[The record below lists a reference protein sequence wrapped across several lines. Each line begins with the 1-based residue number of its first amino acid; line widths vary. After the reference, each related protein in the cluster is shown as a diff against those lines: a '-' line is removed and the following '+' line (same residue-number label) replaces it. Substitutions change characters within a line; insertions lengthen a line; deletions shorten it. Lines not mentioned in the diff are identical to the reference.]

1 MYTVRKPVKRLSLR
15 LAYAGTTVATLF
27 LVVSGEPALAHVN
40 VQPSLVEG
48 GVITDVRV
56 ELPPLQGGRPPSGL
70 EVEGP
75 GIQVLAIRQQ
85 ANAGP
90 ESVWTVRL
98 RADGQAG
105 NTPIVLRTLYPG
117 GSAVEVDAALTV
129 VPGPEGSSFPWP
141 GVIVGAAL
149 AGGFAVVALLV
160 ARRKA

>member
-15 LAYAGTTVATLF
+15 HAYAGATLAT
-27 LVVSGEPALAHVN
+27 LILALSGEPALAHVD
-40 VQPSLVEG
+40 VQPSLVEE

-56 ELPPLQGGRPPSGL
+56 ELPPLQGGRPPSRL

-85 ANAGP
+85 ENVGS

-105 NTPIVLRTLYPG
+105 STPIVLRALYTG
-117 GSAVEVDAALTV
+117 GRAVEVDSALTV

-141 GVIVGAAL
+141 GVVVGAVL
-149 AGGFAVVALLV
+149 ASGFAVVALLV